1 MSDLELEILRR
12 ARNPVRTTT
21 PPQRPSSSCSHL
33 KIANFNVST
42 YSLQLTHA
50 QADMDTTSSTQDQ
63 ISMAEDCIQVLLT
76 NMRTTGNTSRYV
88 GRYNGGA
95 EHY

>member
-1 MSDLELEILRR
+1 
-12 ARNPVRTTT
+12 
-21 PPQRPSSSCSHL
+21 
-33 KIANFNVST
+33 
-42 YSLQLTHA
+42 
-50 QADMDTTSSTQDQ
+50 MDTTSSIQDQ